1 MPDRYKV
8 RVFEGKRPT
17 MRAVFGFSWS
27 FHFLRGEFPFVTRFF
42 NALPPTFNA

>member
-8 RVFEGKRPT
+8 RMFESERPT
-17 MRAVFGFSWS
+17 MRAMLRTTWS
-27 FHFLRGEFPFVTRFF
+27 LHFIWGEFPFMARVF